1 MVVFVNMINNT
12 NMNNNGPNNSNANI
26 KLSNCLLDN
35 INQLKA
41 KFTNCPDVI
50 WKNVYLDNNKEGCF
64 IYVEGLVNDNLIQ
77 RDFISPIISMKY
89 GDLLDLKKIQ
99 NIPTSSVFLTYDF
112 DELLQNIM
120 SGITIFIVDGIN
132 YAICCESKKSEKR
145 EISEPQTEKNVKGPH
160 EGFIEDLNVNMSI
173 LRKIIRNNNLK
184 FKTLKLGTTTNQ
196 TTAIAYIEGI
206 ANPQMIDTLYNK
218 LSTINY
224 DGLLAIGYIQQ
235 FITDFKKSPFP
246 QYQATE
252 RPDRT
257 TAALLEGRL
266 VILLD
271 MTPVVLILP
280 VNFFAFL
287 TAFDDYSTHWIF
299 GSFLGGLRFL
309 ALIIAILLPALYIA
323 IISFH
328 YYMVPLSLLVSLA
341 ESRSRV
347 FLPPI
352 LEALVMEITIEF
364 IREAA
369 VRLPTYIGTSVGI
382 VGGIVIGQAAVQA
395 GIVSDLLIIIVAV
408 TAIASFVEPTYDMGL
423 AIRFIRFIIMIF
435 SSIFGIIGIIIG
447 VSLIIANLIVL
458 ESLGQPYFQPIIP
471 LKVKDLKDTIVRF
484 PLNLLRR
491 RPETSKPVDK
501 KRGKDDAEG

>member
-1 MVVFVNMINNT
+1 MVVFVSMINNT
-12 NMNNNGPNNSNANI
+12 NMNNNSSSNNTDI
-26 KLSNCLLDN
+26 KLSNSILDN
-35 INQLKA
+35 INQLKI
-41 KFTNCPDVI
+41 KFTNCPDII
-50 WKNVYLDNNKEGCF
+50 WKNVYLDNDKEGCF
-64 IYVEGLVNDNLIQ
+64 IYIEGLVNDDLIQ
-77 RDFISPIISMKY
+77 RDFIRPIISMKY
-89 GDLLDLKKIQ
+89 EDLLDLKKVQ
-99 NIPTSSVFLTYDF
+99 NIPISNIFLTYDF
-112 DELLQNIM
+112 NELLQNIM
-120 SGITIFIVDGIN
+120 SGITIFIADGIN
-132 YAICCESKKSEKR
+132 YAICCKSRKSEKR

-160 EGFIEDLNVNMSI
+160 EGFIEELNVNMSI
-173 LRKIIRNNNLK
+173 LRKGIRNNNLK

-224 DGLLAIGYIQQ
+224 DGILAIGYIQQ

-252 RPDRT
+252 RPDRAV
-257 TAALLEGRL
+257 AALLEGRL
-266 VILLD
+266 VVLLD
-271 MTPVVLILP
+271 MTPVVLIVP
-280 VNFFAFL
+280 VNFFVFL

-309 ALIIAILLPALYIA
+309 ALIIAVFLPALYIA

-328 YYMVPLSLLVSLA
+328 YYMVPLNLLVSLA

-408 TAIASFVEPTYDMGL
+408 TAIASFVQPTYDMGL
-423 AIRFIRFIIMIF
+423 AIRFIRFVIMIL
-435 SSIFGIIGIIIG
+435 SAIFGIVGVLMG
-447 VSLIIANLIVL
+447 VSLIIAHLVVL

-471 LKVKDLKDTIVRF
+471 LRVKDLKDTIVRF
-484 PLNLLRR
+484 PLNLLRK
-491 RPETSKPVDK
+491 RPEMPKPVDK
-501 KRGKDDAEG
+501 KRGKGNGK